1 MSSLTSFYL
10 IFLRQGL
17 SLTCSSPIQQGWP
30 ANELSDLPASAL
42 PGSEV
47 KGVYHHTLLLWG
59 DGGPNADPQ
68 ASAAGALPAE
78 PSSQPFSA
86 FALYTE

>member
-1 MSSLTSFYL
+1 MLISLYL

-17 SLTCSSPIQQGWP
+17 SLTCSSLIQQGWL
-30 ANELSDLPASAL
+30 ANELSDLPASCSSC
-42 PGSEV
+42 SEV
-47 KGVYHHTLLLWG
+47 KGVDHHTLLLWDG
-59 DGGPNADPQ
+59 GGPNADPH

-86 FALYTE
+86 FAFYIE

>member
-1 MSSLTSFYL
+1 MSSLTSLYL

-17 SLTCSSPIQQGWP
+17 SLTCSSLIQPGWP

-59 DGGPNADPQ
+59 DRGPNADPQ
-68 ASAAGALPAE
+68 ASAAGTLPAE
-78 PSSQPFSA
+78 PSSQPFPA
-86 FALYTE
+86 FALYIE